1 MRILRYLHVLRAII
15 GLAAIASFAV
25 RGVSP
30 EDGPNK
36 DFRRAVGGGRE
47 WETKPVGK
55 REKP

>member
-36 DFRRAVGGGRE
+36 DFRRAVGGGRQ
-47 WETKPVGK
+47 WETNPADNG
-55 REKP
+55 EKP